1 MFGKITREPVGLSG
15 VRGTWERRAQ
25 PRETVQVGPLG
36 DGKDCGSGPGD
47 PGRHWGWGGSEPQG
61 LLGVVRPV
69 GAREDA
75 GTGGV
80 PGVTLE
86 ARTRKRF
93 GTRVAD
99 GAAILV
105 PRLNSCDSH
114 MALQE
119 GSPVRWDGVGEWPDV
134 PEAR

>member
-1 MFGKITREPVGLSG
+1 MGAEGTATGNCAGGAFGGRQGLW
-15 VRGTWERRAQ
+15 VWPRG
-25 PRETVQVGPLG
+25 PRTSLG
-36 DGKDCGSGPGD
+36 
-47 PGRHWGWGGSEPQG
+47 GGSEPQG

-80 PGVTLE
+80 AGVTLE
-86 ARTRKRF
+86 ARTRRRF

-114 MALQE
+114 TALQE
-119 GSPVRWDGVGEWPDV
+119 GSPVRWDGVREWPDV